1 MASPPPASKPA
12 SQAAAAAPGADG
24 APSAY
29 TVTARSLSAV
39 DGTPLKGD
47 SYVPTAGATRG
58 VAVVVPGYCDHRG
71 RYRHVAAHLVAA
83 GYQVLTC
90 DLRGHGE
97 SAGVRGFVQ
106 RFSDYV
112 DDLRAFVS
120 EARRLAGPGGTGSK
134 PLLVGHSM
142 GGLVALQYVLAEP
155 DAAAALA
162 LSAPFLGIKV
172 KVPGWKRTL
181 GTAASKL
188 VPTLAMPNGI
198 PAEHLSHDTSIVEGY
213 KTDPLVTH
221 NATARWF
228 TETLAAHA
236 DTLARAGRIRLPVL
250 MQQPGDDRIVDGP
263 AAEAVFERLGS
274 ADKNLTAYPG
284 LYHEIFNERTADRQR
299 VLADLTSWLETH

>member
-12 SQAAAAAPGADG
+12 SEPAAATPGADG
-24 APSAY
+24 ASAAY
-29 TVTARSLSAV
+29 TVHVRSLSAV

-47 SYVPTAGATRG
+47 SYVPKAGAPRG

-112 DDLRAFVS
+112 DDLRAFVA
-120 EARRLAGPGGTGSK
+120 EARRLAGAGDPK
-134 PLLVGHSM
+134 PLIVGHSM
-142 GGLVALQYVLAEP
+142 GGLAALQYVLAEP
-155 DAAAALA
+155 DAVRALA

-188 VPTLAMPNGI
+188 LPTLAMPNGI
-198 PAEHLSHDTSIVEGY
+198 PAEHLSHDASIVEGY

-284 LYHEIFNERTADRQR
+284 LFHEIFNERTADRQR
-299 VLADLTSWLETH
+299 VLADLTTWLETH